1 MSKEQFKKL
10 NRQQRRAILSK
21 KKSAPIRFLSKSQM
35 RSAEAE
41 TFMSV
46 KIADIKKR
54 YVA

>member
-1 MSKEQFKKL
+1 MQNKL

-21 KKSAPIRFLSKSQM
+21 KKSAPQRYLSKSQM

-46 KIADIKKR
+46 KIAEFKR
-54 YVA
+54 QYVA